1 MPVRMTG
8 MISGMDTETL
18 IKGIVDAQRLKNKRV
33 EDKQTLLGW
42 KQDKCKELNAKL
54 YKLYTADLDKMR
66 LKSSYMAKKV
76 SSTNED
82 LVTVN
87 SKVNAPVGS
96 HELTIG
102 ALARSQYVTSGVIK
116 IDADG
121 AATEAKA
128 STKLTGLG
136 IEEGTLINLTSDGKT
151 ATLEVTNETT
161 LANFVDFAKG
171 AGYSANF
178 DETYGRLFISAKS
191 SGTKNA
197 FQITATTST
206 ATAPKNELLTLTGYS
221 YLNAED
227 KKKVDAAIAT
237 LAAEEVKEGEEQSE
251 AAKAAID
258 KLKEFAE
265 IEAKRI
271 IASNVDKEIRAEVV
285 PRAEEKEINR
295 IKDQVLKE
303 YLEEHEVTEGELTD
317 EQKKELEK
325 LQDERIAASTN
336 QINYAI
342 KDAVN
347 KAIAEEKGKEEP
359 NRYTLAEEANQTVIT
374 NAMNQTGTVAVT
386 YQTNSKTAQTDVSS
400 RLQKIGLDALD
411 ENGNIVDKD
420 IISKDGKIIGRIDKD
435 GNRIDENGIVI
446 GRIDKDGNII
456 DEDGS
461 VIGRIED
468 GNVIDKDGNVI
479 GTYSQA
485 STIIRAEDSKITYNG
500 VEYTNSSNV
509 ININGLELTLN
520 GVSNGETVHLN
531 VSNNSQGVYD
541 TIKKFI
547 SSYNDILKEMND
559 LYYAD
564 STRGYDPLS
573 DDEKAAMTDKQIEK
587 WEDKIKDS
595 ILRRDSTLGSLLD
608 AMKNAML
615 SSVEVDGSNYSLSSF
630 GILTSKS
637 YSEKGLLH
645 IHGNE
650 DDPGYASM
658 EDKLMKALEEDP
670 DTVMEVMSQVSQ
682 KLYDTMHEKMKS
694 IPNIRSAFTF
704 YNDKEMAKQHTEY
717 AKKIAKLEK
726 KVIELESKYY
736 KQFAAMESAMAKMQ
750 SQSNALAGM
759 LGVSN
764 K

>member
-8 MISGMDTETL
+8 MISGMDTESL
-18 IKGIVDAQRLKNKRV
+18 IKGMVDAQRLKNKRV

-42 KQDKCKELNAKL
+42 KQDRWKELNTKL
-54 YKLYTADLDKMR
+54 YKLYTADLNKMR
-66 LKSSYMAKKV
+66 LKSSYMTKKV

-96 HELTIG
+96 HELTID

-116 IDADG
+116 VGTGDT
-121 AATEAKA
+121 ATEAKA
-128 STKLTGLG
+128 STKLTELG
-136 IEEGTLINLTSDGKT
+136 VDAGTLINLTSNGKT
-151 ATLEVTNETT
+151 ATLEVTDKTT
-161 LANFVDFAKG
+161 ITDFVNFAKG

-191 SGTKNA
+191 SGTKSA

-206 ATAPKNELLTLTGYS
+206 ATAPKNELLNITGYS
-221 YLNAED
+221 YLTAED

-237 LAAEEVKEGEEQSE
+237 LAATEVNEDKESE
-251 AAKAAID
+251 AAKVAKVAID
-258 KLKEFAE
+258 TLKVFAE
-265 IEAKRI
+265 KEAKRI
-271 IASNVDKEIRAEVV
+271 IASNVDEEIRAEVA
-285 PRAEEKEINR
+285 PGAQKAEEDR
-295 IKDQVLKE
+295 IKQLVLEE
-303 YLEEHEVTEGELTD
+303 YLEKNETTEDKLTD
-317 EQKKELEK
+317 EQKAEITK
-325 LQDERIAASTN
+325 LQDERIAASADR
-336 QINYAI
+336 IKYAV
-342 KDAVN
+342 KDAVDI
-347 KAIAEEKGKEEP
+347 AIAEEKAKEAP
-359 NRYTLAEEANQTVIT
+359 NRYTLAEEANQMAISD
-374 NAMNQTGTVAVT
+374 AMDQAGTVAAT
-386 YQTNSKTAQTDVSS
+386 YQANSKTAQTDVSS
-400 RLQKIGLDALD
+400 VLKGIGLDALKAD
-411 ENGNIVDKD
+411 GSIDVDKVGKD
-420 IISKDGKIIGRIDKD
+420 EMGNPII
-435 GNRIDENGIVI
+435 V
-446 GRIDKDGNII
+446 
-456 DEDGS
+456 
-461 VIGRIED
+461 
-468 GNVIDKDGNVI
+468 
-479 GTYSQA
+479 
-485 STIIRAEDSKITYNG
+485 STVVAAEDSKITYNG
-500 VEYTNSSNV
+500 VEYSNSSNV

-520 GVSNGETVHLN
+520 GVSNGEKIHLN

-541 TIKKFI
+541 TVKKFI

-564 STRGYDPLS
+564 SAKGYNPLS

-608 AMKNAML
+608 AMKSVMQ

-630 GILTSKS
+630 GIMTSKS

-645 IHGNE
+645 IYGNE
-650 DDPGYASM
+650 DDPEFASM

-704 YNDKEMAKQHTEY
+704 YNDKEMANQHTEY

-726 KVIELESKYY
+726 KVIEMENKYY

-759 LGVSN
+759 LGLSS

>member
-8 MISGMDTETL
+8 MISGMDTESL
-18 IKGIVDAQRLKNKRV
+18 IKGMVDAQRLKNKRV

-42 KQDKCKELNAKL
+42 KQDRWKELNTKL
-54 YKLYTADLDKMR
+54 YKLYTADLNKMR
-66 LKSSYMAKKV
+66 LKSSYMTKKV

-96 HELTIG
+96 HELTID

-116 IDADG
+116 VGTGDT
-121 AATEAKA
+121 ATEAKA
-128 STKLTGLG
+128 STKLTELG
-136 IEEGTLINLTSDGKT
+136 VDAGTLINLTSNGKT
-151 ATLEVTNETT
+151 ATLEVTDKTT
-161 LANFVDFAKG
+161 ITDFVNFAKG

-191 SGTKNA
+191 SGTKSA

-206 ATAPKNELLTLTGYS
+206 ATAPKNELLNITGYS
-221 YLNAED
+221 YLTAED

-237 LAAEEVKEGEEQSE
+237 LAATEVNEDKESE
-251 AAKAAID
+251 AAKVAKVAID
-258 KLKEFAE
+258 TLKVFAE
-265 IEAKRI
+265 KEAKRI
-271 IASNVDKEIRAEVV
+271 IASNVDEEIRAEVA
-285 PRAEEKEINR
+285 PGAQKAEEDR
-295 IKDQVLKE
+295 IKQLVLEE
-303 YLEEHEVTEGELTD
+303 YLEKNETTEDKLTD
-317 EQKKELEK
+317 EQKAEITK
-325 LQDERIAASTN
+325 LQDERIAASADR
-336 QINYAI
+336 IKYAV
-342 KDAVN
+342 KDAVDI
-347 KAIAEEKGKEEP
+347 AIAEEKAKEAP
-359 NRYTLAEEANQTVIT
+359 NRYTLAEEANQMAISD
-374 NAMNQTGTVAVT
+374 AMDQAGTVAAT
-386 YQTNSKTAQTDVSS
+386 YQANSKTAQTDVSS
-400 RLQKIGLDALD
+400 VLKGIGLDALKAD
-411 ENGNIVDKD
+411 GSIDVDKVGKD
-420 IISKDGKIIGRIDKD
+420 EMGNPII
-435 GNRIDENGIVI
+435 V
-446 GRIDKDGNII
+446 
-456 DEDGS
+456 
-461 VIGRIED
+461 
-468 GNVIDKDGNVI
+468 
-479 GTYSQA
+479 
-485 STIIRAEDSKITYNG
+485 STVVAAEDSKITYNG
-500 VEYTNSSNV
+500 VEYSNSSNV

-520 GVSNGETVHLN
+520 GVSNGEKIHLN

-541 TIKKFI
+541 TVKKFI

-564 STRGYDPLS
+564 SAKGYNPLS

-608 AMKNAML
+608 AMKSVMQ

-630 GILTSKS
+630 GIMTSKS

-645 IHGNE
+645 IYGNE
-650 DDPGYASM
+650 DDSEFASM

-670 DTVMEVMSQVSQ
+670 DTVMEVLSQVSQ
-682 KLYDTMHEKMKS
+682 KLYDTMNEKMKS

-704 YNDKEMAKQHTEY
+704 YNDKEMANQHTEY
-717 AKKIAKLEK
+717 AKKIAMLEK
-726 KVIELESKYY
+726 KVTEMENKYY

-759 LGVSN
+759 LGLPS

>member
-1 MPVRMTG
+1 MTG

-206 ATAPKNELLTLTGYS
+206 ATAPKNELLKLTGYS

-237 LAAEEVKEGEEQSE
+237 LAAEEVKKEGEQSD
-251 AAKAAID
+251 ATKAAID

-265 IEAKRI
+265 IEAQRI
-271 IASNVDKEIRAEVV
+271 IASDVDKEIRAEVA
-285 PRAEEKEINR
+285 PRVRTEQEDRIRKQVKE
-295 IKDQVLKE
+295 E

-342 KDAVN
+342 KDAGD
-347 KAIAEEKGKEEP
+347 KAIADERAKESP
-359 NRYTLAEEANQTVIT
+359 NRYDKALVDK
-374 NAMNQTGTVAVT
+374 NADIEGAKNLTGTSAVD
-386 YQTNSKTAQTDVSS
+386 YHENSKDDQTDVSS
-400 RLQKIGLDALD
+400 VLQGIGLDAIRFD
-411 ENGNIVDKD
+411 EDGNL
-420 IISKDGKIIGRIDKD
+420 IDKD
-435 GNRIDENGIVI
+435 GNK
-446 GRIDKDGNII
+446 IDKDN
-456 DEDGS
+456 
-461 VIGRIED
+461 
-468 GNVIDKDGNVI
+468 
-479 GTYSQA
+479 QA
-485 STIIRAEDSKITYNG
+485 YTIVQAEDSKITYNG